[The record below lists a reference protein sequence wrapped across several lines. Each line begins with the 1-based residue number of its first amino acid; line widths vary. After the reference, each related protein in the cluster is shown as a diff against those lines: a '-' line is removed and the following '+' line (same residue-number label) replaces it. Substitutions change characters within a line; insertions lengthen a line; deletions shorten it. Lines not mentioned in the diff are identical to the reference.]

1 MKSSDVR
8 IGETYLAKV
17 TDKVVPVRID
27 AERPTSGG
35 GGWDATNMSTGRKV
49 HIKTPQRLRGKAATV
64 PAGKNEAS
72 AKTAAPA
79 GRSKKSLTPEEA
91 EARRNALKA
100 QHHADQENARMRDER
115 EASGGGM
122 TATSGGERAMAATV
136 PEVATS
142 DAAEPEATSEATSDT
157 ERDTGDTAA
166 PHAPDAPDAKPREKA
181 KRPSLI
187 NAAAQVLAEAEQP
200 LGARD
205 MVERAIERG
214 LWTPG
219 AGKTPQA
226 TLYSAILR
234 EINDKGEA
242 SRFAKTERGRFT
254 ARKGA

>member
-27 AERPTSGG
+27 AERPASGG
-35 GGWDATNMSTGRKV
+35 GGWDATNMATGKKV
-49 HIKTPQRLRGKAATV
+49 RIKTAQRLRGRAPAPAPAAAAT
-64 PAGKNEAS
+64 GKHETG
-72 AKTAAPA
+72 AKPAAPA
-79 GRSKKSLTPEEA
+79 GRAKKSLTPREA
-91 EARRNALKA
+91 EARRKALKA
-100 QHHADQENARMRDER
+100 QHHADQENARLRDER
-115 EASGGGM
+115 EASEDGM
-122 TATSGGERAMAATV
+122 TASERAMAATAA
-136 PEVATS
+136 EVATP
-142 DAAEPEATSEATSDT
+142 DAAESEARAEP
-157 ERDTGDTAA
+157 ERDTVAT
-166 PHAPDAPDAKPREKA
+166 DATDAKPRRKA

-187 NAAAQVLAEAEQP
+187 NAAAQVLAEADEP
-200 LGARD
+200 LGAKD

-242 SRFAKTERGRFT
+242 SRFVKTERGRFT
-254 ARKGA
+254 VRKGA

>member
-8 IGETYLAKV
+8 IGQTYLAKV

-27 AERPTSGG
+27 AERPASGG
-35 GGWDATNMSTGRKV
+35 GGWDATNMATGKKV
-49 HIKTPQRLRGKAATV
+49 RIKTAQRLRGRAPAPAPAAAAATGKHE
-64 PAGKNEAS
+64 AG
-72 AKTAAPA
+72 AKPAAPA
-79 GRSKKSLTPEEA
+79 GRAKKSLTPREA
-91 EARRNALKA
+91 EARRKALKA
-100 QHHADQENARMRDER
+100 QHHADQENARLRDER
-115 EASGGGM
+115 EASEDGM
-122 TATSGGERAMAATV
+122 TASERAMAATAA
-136 PEVATS
+136 EVAAP
-142 DAAEPEATSEATSDT
+142 DAAEAGSASEARAEP
-157 ERDTGDTAA
+157 ERDTAA
-166 PHAPDAPDAKPREKA
+166 TDATDAKPRGKA

-187 NAAAQVLAEAEQP
+187 NAAAQVLAEADEP

-242 SRFAKTERGRFT
+242 SRFVKTERGRFT
-254 ARKGA
+254 VRKGA